1 MNRKF
6 CRFSIELLLTEFSF
20 DSQSIS
26 FEFTIPLIFD
36 FSSDDEAEDE
46 ADPVVVVNNKPLTK
60 IENSGSQ
67 ITNGQ
72 SVGKKKKKK
81 KNKDQVN
88 DSAVASTSL
97 NILQQADGKQGE
109 NKEHTSIES
118 KQQSSKDEPAT
129 AGVSSE
135 KDLPKQESVVT
146 ELKQKSKPVTPEQ
159 KPKQASKQQPKKALK
174 SQPNAQSKPQPK
186 QKSKPGASQKQS
198 NSVGNKSSIDKFKA
212 KHNNPLKKVANK
224 VIDKK
229 NKTNNANKQKGLSD
243 ERLKAF
249 GINPKKF
256 NKQQKYVSHIAQ
268 KNAANKTSPLPKRN
282 DKLGNKLAKAL
293 QKK

>member
-1 MNRKF
+1 MS
-6 CRFSIELLLTEFSF
+6 CTECSF
-20 DSQSIS
+20 NSQSIC
-26 FEFTIPLIFD
+26 FTFPLIFV

-67 ITNGQ
+67 ISDGQ
-72 SVGKKKKKK
+72 SAGKKKKKK
-81 KNKDQVN
+81 KKKNQVN

-97 NILQQADGKQGE
+97 DILQQADGKQGE
-109 NKEHTSIES
+109 NKEHTSVES
-118 KQQSSKDEPAT
+118 KQQSSKDESASV
-129 AGVSSE
+129 GVSSE

-146 ELKQKSKPVTPEQ
+146 ELKQKSKTETP
-159 KPKQASKQQPKKALK
+159 KQQPKQTSKPQQK
-174 SQPNAQSKPQPK
+174 VQSKPQPK
-186 QKSKPGASQKQS
+186 QKSKPGASQKQT
-198 NSVGNKSSIDKFKA
+198 NIVGNKTSIDKFKA

-224 VIDKK
+224 VIDKN
-229 NKTNNANKQKGLSD
+229 NKQNNANKQKGLSD

-256 NKQQKYVSHIAQ
+256 NKQQKYASHIAQ
-268 KNAANKTSPLPKRN
+268 KNAVNKTSPLPKRN
-282 DKLGNKLAKAL
+282 DKLRNKLAKAL